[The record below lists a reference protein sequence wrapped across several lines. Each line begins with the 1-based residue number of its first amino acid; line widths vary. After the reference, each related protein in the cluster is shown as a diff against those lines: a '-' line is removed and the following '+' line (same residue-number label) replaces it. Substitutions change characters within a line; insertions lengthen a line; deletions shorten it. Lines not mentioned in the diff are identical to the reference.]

1 VGQDEHR
8 SVLDGKLEEGPLQ
21 LVAVG
26 ELGEVVARLDPIDR
40 ECRQLDRTPARSP
53 GVVTAGV
60 DEEPMQPGVEGSG
73 IAQTP
78 DLVPGFDER
87 VLNGI
92 LRGIPIA
99 QDPPRDRIQA
109 VVCGGREGIECLVI
123 APLCAFDELG
133 RHRRPLVAVRSLAAL
148 TD

>member
-1 VGQDEHR
+1 VGQNEHG
-8 SVLDGKLEEGPLQ
+8 SVLDGKLEERSLQ
-21 LVAVG
+21 LVAVD
-26 ELGEVVARLDPIDR
+26 ELGKVVARLLPVDR
-40 ECRQLDRTPARSP
+40 ERRQLDRAPAIPP
-53 GVVTAGV
+53 GMITAGV
-60 DEEPMQPGVEGSG
+60 DEEAVQPGVEGTG
-73 IAQTP
+73 VAQTP
-78 DLVPGFDER
+78 DLTPSLHQR

-99 QDPPRDRIQA
+99 QDPPRNRVQA

-123 APLCAFDELG
+123 APLCAFDEFG